1 MPITSTGAAVASIDF
16 ARPAMMFVAWPVV
29 EASEMRFTGPQLR
42 AGVVLGDDH
51 QERRDD
57 EADERAEVEP
67 APACAVE
74 VASTGISSTIQCMT
88 GMNTSAEM
96 PAVMMTP
103 L

>member
-1 MPITSTGAAVASIDF
+1 MPITSTGAAVASIDL

-29 EASEMRFTGPQLR
+29 EASEMRLTGPQLR

-51 QERRDD
+51 QQRGDD

-67 APACAVE
+67 APATSCA
-74 VASTGISSTIQCMT
+74 TGILSTIQFMT
-88 GMNTSAEM
+88 GMKTSAEM
-96 PAVMMTP
+96 PAVTTTP